1 MIRWWK
7 SCQSNGKNDQGLTLI
22 ECLVTIQVISAMV
35 LLFSF
40 ALSQFTALERQVND
54 DRQIEWHL
62 FLNYLEQDLKD
73 KVVTDV
79 KGETITFKKV
89 VDGVVQEETMTY
101 NRYKNLYRR
110 SVRGLGHHPVLMRIS
125 TFSAEKKD
133 DQLILKVTFDN
144 LESYRGIVK
153 VVDHVPE

>member
-1 MIRWWK
+1 
-7 SCQSNGKNDQGLTLI
+7 
-22 ECLVTIQVISAMV
+22 MV

-40 ALSQFTALERQVND
+40 ALSQFAALERQVND

-62 FLNYLEQDLKD
+62 FLNYLEQDLRD

-89 VDGVVQEETMTY
+89 VDGVVLDEPMTY

-110 SVRGLGHHPVLMRIS
+110 SVRGLGHHPVLMKVS
-125 TFSAEKKD
+125 QLSVEKKS

-144 LESYRGIVK
+144 QESYKGMLK

>member
-7 SCQSNGKNDQGLTLI
+7 YCQSSGKNDQGLTLI
-22 ECLVTIQVISAMV
+22 ECLISIQVISSMV

-40 ALSQFTALERQVND
+40 ALSQFAALERQVND

-62 FLNYLEQDLKD
+62 FLNYLEQDLRD

-89 VDGVVQEETMTY
+89 VDGVVLDEPMTY

-110 SVRGLGHHPVLMRIS
+110 SVRGLGHHPVLMKVS
-125 TFSAEKKD
+125 QLSVEKKS

-144 LESYRGIVK
+144 QESYKGMLK